1 MAITYYWALT
11 NAISAYG
18 MNRTSRAG
26 EVRVIRCLRASLSAI
41 VALMEGVKIYE
52 IRPIAEDN
60 IASFRETLDAVARE
74 QKFLSFLEA
83 PSLEQMW

>member
-1 MAITYYWALT
+1 
-11 NAISAYG
+11 
-18 MNRTSRAG
+18 
-26 EVRVIRCLRASLSAI
+26 
-41 VALMEGVKIYE
+41 MEGVMIYE

-83 PSLEQMW
+83 PSLEQMR

>member
-1 MAITYYWALT
+1 
-11 NAISAYG
+11 

-41 VALMEGVKIYE
+41 VALMEGVMIYE